1 MICSVKMNSKKRRMR
16 CDNDKYRF
24 QKKKNEEY
32 IQFKEKSE
40 LKEGRIKLK
49 GSQVIYSGEIN
60 TSDVVRVCVDRCR
73 REDD

>member
-1 MICSVKMNSKKRRMR
+1 MNSKKRRMR
-16 CDNDKYRF
+16 CDNDKYPF

-32 IQFKEKSE
+32 VQVKEKSE